1 MKCKGCCE
9 IGAYICL
16 LFYRTIWKIR
26 LRGLSAAMA
35 GGGGGNGKLKENR
48 NLATMTEQQQDE
60 VTPNDGTRHVMYKK

>member
-35 GGGGGNGKLKENR
+35 RVDGKLKENR